1 MVQIFQPD
9 YVENMCFEF
18 VFNKFIQH
26 IEIYGLCQTRL
37 IFLICFMS
45 LSWHHGSQEKF
56 YLKHSQNEETRNSD
70 FKKSISQYVSYQ
82 TFDRNS
88 SIHDKM
94 TKKNYKNLESLWFYH
109 FYWWISFLVSCCYFC
124 SLILTEVLTGLPWIL
139 SSDWLNKS
147 SKKQTSC
154 GWERVWKRAFFAST

>member
-1 MVQIFQPD
+1 MIDIFMKNFFSFTRLQLFVYFYEHFCFENLTSDMVQIFQSD

-18 VFNKFIQH
+18 FFNNCIHH
-26 IEIYGLCQTRL
+26 IEILGPSQTWL
-37 IFLICFMS
+37 IFLIYFMS

-94 TKKNYKNLESLWFYH
+94 TKKNCKNLESL
-109 FYWWISFLVSCCYFC
+109 
-124 SLILTEVLTGLPWIL
+124 
-139 SSDWLNKS
+139 
-147 SKKQTSC
+147 
-154 GWERVWKRAFFAST
+154 